1 MQFQVGPD
9 TYYGTFTV
17 PTSGTGPFPAVLLFS
32 GSGPTDRDGNSSLI
46 AGKVDSHLIIAH
58 ALAEAGV
65 ASLRYDKLFSGKTGV
80 ATHAK
85 DASTI
90 GYDHQLKVAQ
100 AALDDLKARPE
111 VDPKRVG
118 LLGHSEGG
126 LTALALAQ
134 TNQPAAVALIA
145 PMSKAYLTTIQGQID
160 AQYDRAAVAGAMSSV
175 DAKAAKSELAAILGE
190 IKSKGTVPAK
200 MRPELKPLFAPVNLH
215 FLHTVSAYDPAQ
227 LIAQLPATMPIL
239 LVAAQRDIQVL
250 PADVERLGKAG
261 NRPVKVI
268 AKANHVFKHVEK
280 PAANPVDDY
289 GNPNLPFA
297 EEARLA
303 IVGFF
308 KSSFGL

>member
-1 MQFQVGPD
+1 MIRICILLLLLVLPAFGQDKFKETQMQFQVGPD

-111 VDPKRVG
+111 VGPFTSR
-118 LLGHSEGG
+118 
-126 LTALALAQ
+126 
-134 TNQPAAVALIA
+134 
-145 PMSKAYLTTIQGQID
+145 
-160 AQYDRAAVAGAMSSV
+160 SS
-175 DAKAAKSELAAILGE
+175 A
-190 IKSKGTVPAK
+190 
-200 MRPELKPLFAPVNLH
+200 
-215 FLHTVSAYDPAQ
+215 
-227 LIAQLPATMPIL
+227 
-239 LVAAQRDIQVL
+239 
-250 PADVERLGKAG
+250 
-261 NRPVKVI
+261 
-268 AKANHVFKHVEK
+268 
-280 PAANPVDDY
+280 
-289 GNPNLPFA
+289 
-297 EEARLA
+297 
-303 IVGFF
+303 
-308 KSSFGL
+308 